1 MDMREAR
8 KWILCA
14 AENGI
19 LQWAD
24 ERKEEICIYHEAS
37 ETAPDE
43 FPEGWYADPL
53 HDVVS
58 SFRESEEAQKLVEDA
73 FKENQVDILAF
84 QEDDSFGRYGLDSG
98 RYHQML
104 KTLEWDEETIWKAV
118 WAYGVQACNRGY
130 VVSEYNN
137 TGLYDIERIEKIGV
151 FADNAEAIAT
161 AEKDGVQIIP
171 VEELP
176 EGMPEKL
183 RFYGWVDSPAN
194 RIKMLLFS

>member
-1 MDMREAR
+1 MNYSDTSNR
-8 KWILCA
+8 
-14 AENGI
+14 
-19 LQWAD
+19 
-24 ERKEEICIYHEAS
+24 
-37 ETAPDE
+37 E
-43 FPEGWYADPL
+43 FPPVIL
-53 HDVVS
+53 
-58 SFRESEEAQKLVEDA
+58 
-73 FKENQVDILAF
+73 KENQVDILAF

-118 WAYGVQACNRGY
+118 WEYGVQACNRGY

>member
-1 MDMREAR
+1 MEIRLAENGDLSGWVQLVEPMRHLFPGLETPESVEGYARDIAGAISRQEA
-8 KWILCA
+8 LCA
-14 AENGI
+14 VENGI

-24 ERKEEICIYHEAS
+24 ERKEEIYIYHEAS

-53 HDVVS
+53 HDVIS

-151 FADNAEAIAT
+151 FADNA
-161 AEKDGVQIIP
+161 
-171 VEELP
+171 
-176 EGMPEKL
+176 
-183 RFYGWVDSPAN
+183 
-194 RIKMLLFS
+194 